1 MLLLL
6 LISFTFKHL
15 GCKRS
20 TALLGAASRACLV
33 LRAVG
38 IWTAKTMEPV
48 PAPIV
53 SAEVDV
59 HEIDWA
65 KVRSVRPVGG
75 KRHGQ
80 HLAAS
85 PSCAAAIGI
94 TQGRNAAA
102 ATMVTAA
109 VNAAGKAVRAEAVR
123 AEAVRAEAVRVEAVR
138 TESFPPSVSPTLA
151 QAPAGSIPGHAGST
165 PAEAVR
171 TESFPP
177 SVSPTLAQAPAGSI
191 PGHAGSTPA
200 EASAAHRA
208 DGMEAAYA
216 DHDNVALSVLVDVG
230 LELRCEW
237 PEDGRDGIGFFTIT
251 GPKR

>member
-165 PAEAVR
+165 PAEA
-171 TESFPP
+171 
-177 SVSPTLAQAPAGSI
+177 
-191 PGHAGSTPA
+191 
-200 EASAAHRA
+200 SAAHRA